1 MANIKKILALIPENN
16 RQTAETFFTE
26 LAEGFSYLFRLEL
39 DNASAHVSHKN
50 SQYDGVFTFSEID
63 CPLPTLKFTTKAAEN
78 QQTFFVDRTCFT
90 NPKTVLSLT
99 RYLTEFYQKIQPD
112 ILSYLPYRISFFDQ
126 SHRLVYSNHKPESSL
141 PLSDVDSPKK
151 LDEALIQELNDE
163 EISSLHF
170 PVAESVFDQILIQSY
185 QKLYDRQ
192 NQLIGTL
199 ESVHNFKPVL
209 SAYLKETG
217 QALVGWSDTTSGPS
231 VTEVWPDS

>member
-16 RQTAETFFTE
+16 RQTAEAFFTE
-26 LAEGFSYLFRLEL
+26 LADGFSYLFCLEL
-39 DNASAHVSHKN
+39 DYVSAQISYKVG
-50 SQYDGVFTFSEID
+50 QYDGLFTFSEID
-63 CPLPTLKFTTKAAEN
+63 CPLPTLKFTTEASEN
-78 QQTFFVDRTCFT
+78 QQTFFVDGTCFT
-90 NPKTVLSLT
+90 DPKSILSLT

-112 ILSYLPYRISFFDQ
+112 ILSYLPYQVRFFDQ

-141 PLSDVDSPKK
+141 PLSDDDSPKR

-192 NQLIGTL
+192 NQLMGTL
-199 ESVHNFKPVL
+199 ESVHDFKPVL

-231 VTEVWPDS
+231 VTDG